1 MDEVMLRWLVI
12 GLLVYGLGTALR
24 EGWLDVQWR
33 RLLHDA
39 GLSFIGPDQPLKLD
53 SDSSAQFGALRVG
66 LPLRRSVSKQWASP
80 LRKLGCTMV

>member
-12 GLLVYGLGTALR
+12 GLLVYGLGTALW

-39 GLSFIGPDQPLKLD
+39 GLSFIGP
-53 SDSSAQFGALRVG
+53 
-66 LPLRRSVSKQWASP
+66 
-80 LRKLGCTMV
+80 